1 MQAINNMLELI
12 LIDPLNRERLAR
24 DYQKRIR
31 NTTITDSDEIIKVY
45 NDLADIMDYYEP
57 DQEIRKEDPLNY
69 GDDRLLLEVREALNK
84 LKKF

>member
-1 MQAINNMLELI
+1 MLELI